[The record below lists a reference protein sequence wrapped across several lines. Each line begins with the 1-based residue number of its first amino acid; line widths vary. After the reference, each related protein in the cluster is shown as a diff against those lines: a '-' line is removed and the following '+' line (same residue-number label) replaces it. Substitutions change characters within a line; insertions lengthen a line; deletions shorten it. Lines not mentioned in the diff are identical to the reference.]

1 MLPLRK
7 ERIMSEQE
15 SAKVVEQVYGHFKS
29 GDIQSL
35 LNLMLDDVEWEL
47 PNIENVPFAGKC
59 HGYEE
64 VGKFFKSLAD
74 TEEVLHF
81 EPEEF
86 IAQGDKVVA
95 LGHYR
100 WRVKSTGREWEAD
113 WAHVFTIRDGKV
125 SKMHEYTDTAAVA
138 SAFQQS

>member
-1 MLPLRK
+1 
-7 ERIMSEQE
+7 MSEQE
-15 SAKVVEQVYGHFKS
+15 NAKVVEQVYGHFKS

-35 LNLMLDDVEWEL
+35 LNLMSDDVEWEL
-47 PNIENVPFAGKC
+47 PNIENVPFAGKR
-59 HGYEE
+59 HGREQ
-64 VGKFFKSLAD
+64 VGEFFKSLAD
-74 TEEVLHF
+74 TEEALHF

-100 WRVKSTGREWEAD
+100 WRVKSTGREFEAD
-113 WAHVFTIRDGKV
+113 WAHVFTIRNDKV
-125 SKMHEYTDTAAVA
+125 SKMHEYIDTAAVA